1 MKRILMYPLFSVF
14 ILSLLVSTKVNAQ
27 GNRRRT
33 PTSRRNAE
41 FLEKQWWIGVRGGLS
56 YSKVKPGDRY
66 SVFSSTEG
74 QTNSLDKKY
83 SGFKGAG
90 AFAGLEVTFTYKT
103 ISLSFQPNYRRQRFS
118 YSNRYEWK
126 DTSGVVTFDLNY
138 KQDHQLDYIE
148 LPILIKYDILKNA
161 IKPYVQAGFYYGL
174 LSTANKKVE
183 ISGTDKASGGTNFN
197 QPDILVGAKD
207 LFIKSS
213 IGFMA
218 GVGVSYDVGNIKVL
232 LDVNYRLGTNNITN
246 RKNRY
251 TNNTLSGAGDALD
264 DLKLRNISINLGC
277 LLPMRYV
284 NANNFRSR

>member
-1 MKRILMYPLFSVF
+1 M
-14 ILSLLVSTKVNAQ
+14 STKVNAQ

-148 LPILIKYDILKNA
+148 LPLLIKYDILKNE
-161 IKPYVQAGFYYGL
+161 IKPYVQAGFYYGI

>member
-1 MKRILMYPLFSVF
+1 MNRILPYFIFAVF
-14 ILSLLVSTKVNAQ
+14 FVSLLAGTDANAQ
-27 GNRRRT
+27 GSRRRT

-74 QTNSLDKKY
+74 EPNSLNKKY
-83 SGFKGAG
+83 NGFKGAG
-90 AFAGLEVTFTYKT
+90 ALAGLELTFTYKT
-103 ISLSFQPNYRRQRFS
+103 VSLSFQPNYRRQRFS

-148 LPILIKYDILKNA
+148 LPLLIKYDILKNA
-161 IKPYVQAGFYYGL
+161 IKPYVQAGFYYGI
-174 LSTANKKVE
+174 LSVANKKVE
-183 ISGTDKASGGTNFN
+183 ISGTDMASGGTEFK
-197 QPDILVGAKD
+197 QPDIMVGAKD
-207 LFIKSS
+207 LFIRSS

-218 GVGVSYDVGNIKVL
+218 GAGVSYDVGNIKVL

-251 TNNTLSGAGDALD
+251 TNNALSGAGDALD

>member
-1 MKRILMYPLFSVF
+1 MKRILLYPIFSVF
-14 ILSLLVSTKVNAQ
+14 ILSLLVSTKANAQ

-41 FLEKQWWIGVRGGLS
+41 FLDKQWWIGVRGGLS

-83 SGFKGAG
+83 NGFKGAG
-90 AFAGLEVTFTYKT
+90 ACAGLEVTFTYKT

-148 LPILIKYDILKNA
+148 LPLLIKYDILKNE
-161 IKPYVQAGFYYGL
+161 IKPYVQAGFYYGI

-218 GVGVSYDVGNIKVL
+218 GAGVSYDVGNIKVL

-264 DLKLRNISINLGC
+264 DLKLRNISVNLGC